1 MDVERRYYMGLRIVL
16 TVCVAAGLAGSACE
30 SFSDNNEGGTQMAQS
45 RKDIRPAVFAGEW
58 YSDDPESLKR
68 TILRYLEEAKVQPG
82 LGDIKG
88 LISPHAGY
96 MYSGPVAAHAYKQ
109 VQGRHYNTVV
119 VISPNHVDPQLR
131 YSSVLTKGGYDTPF
145 GVIPVDSD
153 MANTIADYS
162 EDDDVRASDAGH
174 LSGYGGRMEHS
185 LEIQLPFLKVALDDF
200 KLVPIVM
207 GRQDLESCHM
217 LAEAVA
223 VAAKDKDVLLVASSD
238 LSHFHNGKVA
248 DKLDSTIARYVSAYE
263 PENIMKGLTQ
273 KECEACGGA
282 PVVSVMIAARKL
294 GATKSAILHMAN
306 SGDVTGD
313 YSSVVGYM
321 AAALYSPDGDD
332 HSEVGVDLGLSE
344 KEKDVL
350 RDVVER
356 TLDSVV
362 NGGSVPNFDDHSGK
376 LSEHWGAFV
385 TLNLRGRLR
394 GCIGHII
401 GTQPLIDTV
410 AQMARAAA
418 LEDPRFKPVTPGE
431 LKDIEFEISVLT
443 PIEKVENL
451 DDIVIG
457 RDGLIITRGYHRGLL
472 LPQVAT
478 EYNWDRDTFLSQTC
492 VKAGL
497 PRDAW
502 TREGTVVEKFSAM
515 VFE

>member
-1 MDVERRYYMGLRIVL
+1 MNLRVML
-16 TVCVAAGLAGSACE
+16 SLCVTAVLAGSACK
-30 SFSDNNEGGTQMAQS
+30 SYSDNNEGGTQMAQS
-45 RKDIRPAVFAGEW
+45 RKDIRPAVYAGEW
-58 YSDDPESLKR
+58 YSGEPESLRR
-68 TILRYLEEAKVQPG
+68 TITRYLGEAKVQPG
-82 LGDIKG
+82 LGEIKG

-109 VQGRHYNTVV
+109 VQGLHYDTVV
-119 VISPNHVDPQLR
+119 VIAPNHVDPQLR
-131 YSSVLTKGGYDTPF
+131 FSSVLTRGGYDTPF

-153 MANTIADYS
+153 MASAIAEYS
-162 EDDDVRASDAGH
+162 GDDDVRDSKVGH

-185 LEIQLPFLKVALDDF
+185 LEIQLPFLKFVLDEF

-207 GRQDLESCHM
+207 GRQDLESCRF

-223 VAAKDKDVLLVASSD
+223 SAAKDKNVLLVASSD
-238 LSHFHNGKVA
+238 LSHFHNGKTA
-248 DKLDSTIARYVSAYE
+248 DRLDSTIARYVSAYE
-263 PENIMKGLTQ
+263 PESIMRGLSQ

-282 PVVSVMIAARKL
+282 PIVTVMMAAKKL
-294 GATKSAILHMAN
+294 GATKSAVLHLAN

-321 AAALYSPDGDD
+321 AAAMFTPDGDG
-332 HSEVGVDLGLSE
+332 HSEVGVDLGLNDR
-344 KEKDVL
+344 EKDVL
-350 RDVVER
+350 KDVVEK

-362 NGGSVPNFDDHSGK
+362 HGGPIPKFDDHSGK
-376 LSEHWGAFV
+376 LGENWGAFV
-385 TLNLRGRLR
+385 TLNRHGRLR

-418 LEDPRFKPVTPGE
+418 LEDPRFKPVTPDE
-431 LKDIEFEISVLT
+431 LEDIEFEISVLT

-457 RDGLIITRGYHRGLL
+457 RDGLIITRGYNRGLL

-502 TREGTVVEKFSAM
+502 KREGTLIEKFSAM